1 MRNALLLIDLQNDYF
16 PGGAWELTG
25 SLEAVANAAQLL
37 AAFRAAG
44 KPVIHIQHLASQP
57 GAPFF
62 VPGTVGVA
70 IHASVAP
77 AQGEPVIIKHFA
89 NSFRE
94 TALLATLRT
103 LGVDSLLIAG
113 MMTHNCVDATTRA
126 AFDLGLHCRIAGD
139 ACATRALSYQGE
151 TVPAAQ
157 VQTAFLSALSFFHA
171 EVAPTASWL
180 AAGV

>member
-1 MRNALLLIDLQNDYF
+1 MSNALLLIDLQNDYF
-16 PGGAWELTG
+16 PGGAWELAG
-25 SLEAVANAAQLL
+25 SLAAVAKAAQLL

-44 KPVIHIQHLASQP
+44 KPVIHIQHLAAQP

-62 VPGTVGVA
+62 VPGTSGVE
-70 IHASVAP
+70 IHTSVAP
-77 AQGEPVIIKHFA
+77 VKGEPVIVKHFA

-94 TALLATLRT
+94 TGLLDTLRT
-103 LGVDSLLIAG
+103 LGVESLLIAG

-151 TVPAAQ
+151 TVSAEQ
-157 VQTAFLSALSFFHA
+157 VQTAFLSALNFFHA
-171 EVAPTASWL
+171 QVAPTASFL
-180 AAGV
+180 LAGV